1 MRNIFKKSLLFI
13 ATCLLASTLWAQQT
27 TFGFESA
34 NELSSNFTYS
44 CEYSNATMTI
54 ATDKKHG
61 GSSSLKAYMGGSGGK
76 SNFLVTKNSY
86 NNVTQIKF
94 WIASSDKGKTEFAI
108 ESCASENFSSGVNSI
123 LALTTFSNLPG
134 ISSPSNGTFYEVTI
148 TPATAINGYLRFT
161 FRQPSSSGKYLWFD
175 DLEITASTAP
185 IISSD
190 ATLSALTYNGIS
202 VPNFSAN
209 TLSYEVELPAGT
221 TTIPTVAATKNDTKA
236 SDPVITQATAL
247 PGNATVTVTAEDGT
261 TTKTYTITFTVASS
275 APKVTNAT
283 WTNIKGT
290 ATIDQVNKTITGK
303 VIHGSSLTAIDP
315 TFTGDNVASWTPNTA
330 QNFSN
335 GAVNYTFKSSTN
347 ETTVY
352 AVTITEAPAVSTDAT
367 LSSLTY
373 GGTSVPNF
381 SPNTYTYNIELTAG
395 IKTPPTIAATPNNRS
410 ADVQIT
416 QAQSV
421 PGSGKVEVTAEDGET
436 KLTYTINY
444 TVEVPSSDLT
454 IHVPEIYEA
463 KEIAGGYGGTLSV
476 FGGREYE
483 VYYMTRDPDSKFC
496 IATTN
501 ADKTNGITTLV
512 SGDYTCK
519 ANDGWFKFSATG
531 WSSASDAMGAEFGTM
546 SRRLDMD
553 KSCEFTMHISG
564 FDEFALVARDKKQDT
579 SSGQTKPDD
588 NRYLEV
594 YIDDVLQPLQ
604 FNSNPS
610 IRRYSILS
618 SEHVVR
624 VIHHGS
630 EKSAM
635 YAFSLRLAQE
645 PRTKYLKGNDSTQ
658 TVLQT
663 TNIKPITYV
672 TKYNNIDGAQT
683 RLVWDG
689 PEATGIDLTKI
700 DGSLSDTLVLS
711 GRADCPVGEYKYH
724 VSAYYNGVET
734 NRVSG
739 KFKVASSIAA
749 KTGINADAY
758 TGEEMDQIIFTYY
771 ALSAENVILTW
782 PNGQP
787 DGINGSGAN
796 GKYIIGGTP
805 TATGTF
811 PYSIT
816 TQGGDTTIQ
825 GKIVITAINYGPR
838 SVLYLYKNNLAY
850 EKDAVYQYLNGSG
863 DNKWDMI
870 YRKQKEDGNMR
881 PTEQYANY
889 KWILISED
897 VDANNP
903 EIIGLIRDGGANL
916 PILNLKGFTYSSDRL
931 DWGEPDNGAI
941 DTTKNTKVKGT
952 KLYIQQPNHPIFKE
966 KMSYLKKGD
975 SIQVLSNYEL
985 NGLMPINVFEQ
996 GTFCLATAYTRDIN
1010 DYYGNGEQ
1018 QTALHEVPADM
1029 RGGKKYI
1036 CLPMARDV
1044 TLTNN
1049 GKNLLDGIVSYL
1061 MSPDDSGLELPNPQI
1076 NSFTLFDL
1084 PAKIDQA
1091 ANTITI
1097 SLPQEKYDDLA
1108 TAHPVITL
1116 ADPNT
1121 HVTPSVE
1128 PSIDL
1133 RNAIY
1138 FPQTFVVSDYIN
1150 RRAYSLTIEIYDPQ
1164 GIEDVYTAGQWVNI
1178 YDIYGRKVAT
1188 TNEDIYTMDLPRGMY
1203 IIVTE
1208 SGETLKI
1215 MR

>member
-13 ATCLLASTLWAQQT
+13 ATCLMATSLCAQT
-27 TFGFESA
+27 TITWNPTAADVTALTNKSIHYVDVGSGTKSFRVYSTRPFFNDSQVKLEWDASVNAIKMTDNGIDKAGLAIYIPANSDDIQQITVYMHTTNTRKTLYANGASCPNSGTATASALAKTPTAYNFWNAPFNKNWYYVFGGRS
-34 NELSSNFTYS
+34 
-44 CEYSNATMTI
+44 
-54 ATDKKHG
+54 
-61 GSSSLKAYMGGSGGK
+61 GGSGDSYYDKIEVVFAGPAPA
-76 SNFLVTKNSY
+76 SN
-86 NNVTQIKF
+86 
-94 WIASSDKGKTEFAI
+94 
-108 ESCASENFSSGVNSI
+108 
-123 LALTTFSNLPG
+123 
-134 ISSPSNGTFYEVTI
+134 
-148 TPATAINGYLRFT
+148 
-161 FRQPSSSGKYLWFD
+161 
-175 DLEITASTAP
+175 
-185 IISSD
+185 D

-209 TLSYEVELPAGT
+209 TLGYEVELPAGT
-221 TTIPTVAATKNDTKA
+221 TTVPTVAATKNDSKA
-236 SDPVITQATAL
+236 SDPVINPASSL
-247 PGNATVTVTAEDGT
+247 PGATTVTVTAEDGT

-275 APKVTNAT
+275 APKVTSAT
-283 WTNIKGT
+283 WDNIKGT
-290 ATIDQVNKTITGK
+290 ATIDQVNKTITGQ
-303 VIHGSSLTAIDP
+303 VTNGSSLTAIAP
-315 TFTGDNVASWTPNTA
+315 TFSGDNVASWTPNTA

-367 LSSLTY
+367 LSGLTY
-373 GGTSVPNF
+373 GGKSVPNF
-381 SPNTYTYNIELTAG
+381 SPNTLTYNIELTAG
-395 IKTPPTIAATPNNRS
+395 IKTPPTIAATPTNRS
-410 ADVQIT
+410 ATVQVT
-416 QAQSV
+416 QATSV

-444 TVEVPSSDLT
+444 IVEVPSSGLT
-454 IHVPEIYEA
+454 IHEPEIYEA

-483 VYYMTRDPDSKFC
+483 VYFLGRDDDK
-496 IATTN
+496 N
-501 ADKTNGITTLV
+501 AGIFTKNGTQIGTGTSETELKIDWLSAQSSDKL
-512 SGDYTCK
+512 
-519 ANDGWFKFSATG
+519 DGQGRTG
-531 WSSASDAMGAEFGTM
+531 A
-546 SRRLDMD
+546 
-553 KSCEFTMHISG
+553 
-564 FDEFALVARDKKQDT
+564 DEFAGATGKGNLKMKNGDEMLIHIKGFDQFTLWAK
-579 SSGQTKPDD
+579 D
-588 NRYLEV
+588 NNTDVSKGKYMYV
-594 YIDDVLQPLQ
+594 YIDDVEQPVQNL
-604 FNSNPS
+604 NSS
-610 IRRYSILS
+610 DGGSLRRYDISTG
-618 SEHVVR
+618 EHVIKVTSKLD
-624 VIHHGS
+624 GTC
-630 EKSAM
+630 KP
-635 YAFSLRLAQE
+635 YGFSLRLAQE

-672 TKYNNIDGAQT
+672 TKYNNIPGAQT

-689 PEATGIDLTKI
+689 HDHEATGIDLTEI
-700 DGSLSDTLVLS
+700 DGSLCDTLVLS
-711 GRADCPVGEYKYH
+711 GQADCPVGEYKYH
-724 VSAYYNGVET
+724 VIAYYNGVET

-739 KFKVASSIAA
+739 KFKVVSSIAA
-749 KTGINADAY
+749 KTGVDADAY

-771 ALSAENVILTW
+771 AKSPEDVILTW

-787 DGINGSGAN
+787 EGISGSGAD

-816 TQGGDTTIQ
+816 TVGGDTTIQ
-825 GKIVITAINYGPR
+825 GKIVITAITYGPR
-838 SVLYLYKNNLAY
+838 SVLYLYKNDLSY

-863 DNKWDMI
+863 DNKWDLI

-881 PTEQYANY
+881 PKEQYANY

-903 EIIGLIRDGGANL
+903 EIIGIIRGGTGL
-916 PILNLKGFTYSSDRL
+916 PVLNLKGFTYSSDRL

-1010 DYYGNGEQ
+1010 NYYGNGEL
-1018 QTALHEVPADM
+1018 QTALHEVPADT

-1044 TLTNN
+1044 TLTNT

-1084 PAKIDQA
+1084 PATINQA
-1091 ANTITI
+1091 ENTITI

-1138 FPQTFVVSDYIN
+1138 FPKTFVVSDYIN

-1188 TNEDIYTMDLPRGMY
+1188 TNEDIYTMELPRGMY

-1208 SGETLKI
+1208 SGETIKI

>member
-13 ATCLLASTLWAQQT
+13 ATCLLASTLGAQQT

-185 IISSD
+185 IISTD

-221 TTIPTVAATKNDTKA
+221 TTVPTVAATKNDSKA
-236 SDPVITQATAL
+236 SDPVINPASSL
-247 PGNATVTVTAEDGT
+247 PGTTTVTVTAEDGT
-261 TTKTYTITFTVASS
+261 TTKTYTITFTIASS
-275 APKVTNAT
+275 APKVTSAT
-283 WTNIKGT
+283 WDNIKGT
-290 ATIDQVNKTITGK
+290 ATIDQVNKTITGQ
-303 VIHGSSLTAIDP
+303 VTNGSSLTAIAP

-373 GGTSVPNF
+373 GGKSVPNF

-410 ADVQIT
+410 ANVQIT
-416 QAQSV
+416 QATSV

-444 TVEVPSSDLT
+444 TVEVPSSGLT
-454 IHVPEIYEA
+454 THVPEIYEA

-483 VYYMTRDPDSKFC
+483 VYFLGRDDDK
-496 IATTN
+496 N
-501 ADKTNGITTLV
+501 AGIFTKNGTQIGTGTSETELKIDWLSAQSSDKL
-512 SGDYTCK
+512 
-519 ANDGWFKFSATG
+519 DGQGRTG
-531 WSSASDAMGAEFGTM
+531 A
-546 SRRLDMD
+546 
-553 KSCEFTMHISG
+553 
-564 FDEFALVARDKKQDT
+564 DEFAGATGKGNLKMKNGDEMLIHIKGFDQFTLWAK
-579 SSGQTKPDD
+579 D
-588 NRYLEV
+588 NNTDVSKEKYMYV
-594 YIDDVLQPLQ
+594 YIDDVEQPVQNL
-604 FNSNPS
+604 NSS
-610 IRRYSILS
+610 DGGSLRRYDISTG
-618 SEHVVR
+618 EHVIKVTSKLD
-624 VIHHGS
+624 GTC
-630 EKSAM
+630 KP
-635 YAFSLRLAQE
+635 YGFSLRLAQE

-663 TNIKPITYV
+663 TYIKPITYV
-672 TKYNNIDGAQT
+672 TKYNNIPGAQT
-683 RLVWDG
+683 LLVWDG
-689 PEATGIDLTKI
+689 QEATGIDLTEI

-711 GRADCPVGEYKYH
+711 GQADCPVGEYNYH

-739 KFKVASSIAA
+739 KFKVVSSIAA
-749 KTGINADAY
+749 KTGVDADAY

-771 ALSAENVILTW
+771 AKSPEDVILTW

-787 DGINGSGAN
+787 EGISGSGAD

-825 GKIVITAINYGPR
+825 GKIVITAITYGPR
-838 SVLYLYKNNLAY
+838 SVLYLYKNDLSY

-863 DNKWDMI
+863 DKKWDLI

-897 VDANNP
+897 VDANNL
-903 EIIGLIRDGGANL
+903 EIIGLIRGGGANL

-1010 DYYGNGEQ
+1010 NYYGNGEL
-1018 QTALHEVPADM
+1018 QTALHEVPADT

-1044 TLTNN
+1044 TLTNT

-1084 PAKIDQA
+1084 PATINQA
-1091 ANTITI
+1091 ENTITI

-1150 RRAYSLTIEIYDPQ
+1150 RRAYSFTIEIYDPQ

-1178 YDIYGRKVAT
+1178 FDIYGRKVAT
-1188 TNEDIYTMDLPRGMY
+1188 TNEDIYTMELPRGMY

>member
-34 NELSSNFTYS
+34 NELSSNFTYC

-221 TTIPTVAATKNDTKA
+221 TTVPTVVATKNDSKA
-236 SDPVITQATAL
+236 SDPVINPASSL
-247 PGNATVTVTAEDGT
+247 PGATTVTVTAEDGT

-275 APKVTNAT
+275 APKVTSAT
-283 WTNIKGT
+283 WDNIKGT
-290 ATIDQVNKTITGK
+290 ATIDQVNKTITGQ
-303 VIHGSSLTAIDP
+303 VIHGSSLSLTP
-315 TFTGDNVASWTPNTA
+315 SFTGNNIASCSPDTE
-330 QNFSN
+330 QNFAN

-367 LSSLTY
+367 LSGLTY
-373 GGTSVPNF
+373 GGKSVPNF
-381 SPNTYTYNIELTAG
+381 SPNTLTYNIELTAG
-395 IKTPPTIAATPNNRS
+395 IKTPPTIAATPTNRS
-410 ADVQIT
+410 ATVQVT
-416 QAQSV
+416 QATSV

-444 TVEVPSSDLT
+444 IVEVPSSGLT
-454 IHVPEIYEA
+454 IHEPEIYEA

-483 VYYMTRDPDSKFC
+483 VYFLGRDDDK
-496 IATTN
+496 N
-501 ADKTNGITTLV
+501 AGIFTKNGTQIGTGTSETELKIDWLSAKSSDKL
-512 SGDYTCK
+512 
-519 ANDGWFKFSATG
+519 DGQGRTG
-531 WSSASDAMGAEFGTM
+531 A
-546 SRRLDMD
+546 
-553 KSCEFTMHISG
+553 
-564 FDEFALVARDKKQDT
+564 DEFAGATGKGNLKMKNGDEMLIHIKGFDQFTLWAK
-579 SSGQTKPDD
+579 D
-588 NRYLEV
+588 NNTDVSKGKYMYV
-594 YIDDVLQPLQ
+594 YIDDVEQPVQNL
-604 FNSNPS
+604 NSS
-610 IRRYSILS
+610 DGGSLRRYDISTG
-618 SEHVVR
+618 EHVIKVTSKLD
-624 VIHHGS
+624 GTC
-630 EKSAM
+630 KP
-635 YAFSLRLAQE
+635 YGFSLRLAQE

-663 TNIKPITYV
+663 TYIKPITYV
-672 TKYNNIDGAQT
+672 TKYNNIPGAQT
-683 RLVWDG
+683 LLVWDG

-711 GRADCPVGEYKYH
+711 GQAKCPVGEYKYH

-739 KFKVASSIAA
+739 KFKVTSSIAA

-771 ALSAENVILTW
+771 ALSPEDVILTW

-787 DGINGSGAN
+787 EGISGSGAN

-838 SVLYLYKNNLAY
+838 SVLYLYKNDLSY
-850 EKDAVYQYLNGSG
+850 EKDAVYQYLKGTGN
-863 DNKWDMI
+863 NKWDLI

-903 EIIGLIRDGGANL
+903 EIIGLIRGGGANL

-931 DWGEPDNGAI
+931 GWGEPDNGAI

-1010 DYYGNGEQ
+1010 DYYGNGEL

-1029 RGGKKYI
+1029 PGGKKYI

-1044 TLTNN
+1044 TLTNT

-1076 NSFTLFDL
+1076 NSFTLFDI
-1084 PAKIDQA
+1084 PATIDQA

-1138 FPQTFVVSDYIN
+1138 FPKTFVVSDYIN

-1188 TNEDIYTMDLPRGMY
+1188 TNEDIYTMELPRGMY

-1208 SGETLKI
+1208 SGETIKI

>member
-1 MRNIFKKSLLFI
+1 MKNIFKKSLLFI
-13 ATCLLASTLWAQQT
+13 AAGLVANSVWSVSIYKTELKANPTGATT
-27 TFGFESA
+27 TFTKGEFATPPTWVTGGYSSCFHTTGSA
-34 NELSSNFTYS
+34 GEVTVAFNTPIDLSG
-44 CEYSNATMTI
+44 YSNCKFILTWGAESNRPVNLAI
-54 ATDKKHG
+54 NG
-61 GSSSLKAYMGGSGGK
+61 GSATQIDAVTTSADRNKVRTVTTNLSVTSISSINLKGSGGG
-76 SNFLVTKNSY
+76 NSY
-86 NNVTQIKF
+86 YIQI
-94 WIASSDKGKTEFAI
+94 
-108 ESCASENFSSGVNSI
+108 
-123 LALTTFSNLPG
+123 
-134 ISSPSNGTFYEVTI
+134 
-148 TPATAINGYLRFT
+148 
-161 FRQPSSSGKYLWFD
+161 
-175 DLEITASTAP
+175 EITGDAAGPVAVTGVSLNKTATSIEAGQAEQLTATVLP
-185 IISSD
+185 ANADNKSVTWSSNNTAV
-190 ATLSALTYNGIS
+190 ATVDQNGNVSALT
-202 VPNFSAN
+202 
-209 TLSYEVELPAGT
+209 AGT
-221 TTIPTVAATKNDTKA
+221 ATITVTTEDGNKTATC
-236 SDPVITQATAL
+236 
-247 PGNATVTVTAEDGT
+247 TVTVTAPAAPIDVQSISMKSAT
-261 TTKTYTITFTVASS
+261 TIAIGASETLTVTYTPADANTNKALTWTSNNTAVATVDANG
-275 APKVTNAT
+275 KVTGISA
-283 WTNIKGT
+283 GT
-290 ATIDQVNKTITGK
+290 ATITATTTNNKSATCTVTVQAVSVTGVSLNKSSLSLQIGGSETLTATIAPADATNKNISWTSSNSAVATVDNNGKVTAKAAGNTTITVTTADGNKTATCE
-303 VIHGSSLTAIDP
+303 V
-315 TFTGDNVASWTPNTA
+315 
-330 QNFSN
+330 
-335 GAVNYTFKSSTN
+335 
-347 ETTVY
+347 TV
-352 AVTITEAPAVSTDAT
+352 
-367 LSSLTY
+367 
-373 GGTSVPNF
+373 
-381 SPNTYTYNIELTAG
+381 TAG
-395 IKTPPTIAATPNNRS
+395 PP
-410 ADVQIT
+410 
-416 QAQSV
+416 V
-421 PGSGKVEVTAEDGET
+421 PQT
-436 KLTYTINY
+436 
-444 TVEVPSSDLT
+444 DLT
-454 IHVPEIYEA
+454 THVPEIYEA

-483 VYYMTRDPDSKFC
+483 VYYGSYTEKNDTLTITVFPTQKSS
-496 IATTN
+496 
-501 ADKTNGITTLV
+501 GITTPINKT
-512 SGDYTCK
+512 SFK
-519 ANDGWFKFSATG
+519 AADGWFKGTAVGGKSNYTFSNTDEFKA
-531 WSSASDAMGAEFGTM
+531 GAGALHKLKNGNEYEF
-546 SRRLDMD
+546 
-553 KSCEFTMHISG
+553 HISG
-564 FDEFALVARDKKQDT
+564 YDQFSFMGK
-579 SSGQTKPDD
+579 D
-588 NRYLEV
+588 NNADISKGRYLQV
-594 YIDDVLQPLQ
+594 YVDGVLQT
-604 FNSNPS
+604 SNLS
-610 IRRYSILS
+610 TSYTIRRFNITTG
-618 SEHVVR
+618 EHVIKIKA
-624 VIHHGS
+624 IHDGDSQS
-630 EKSAM
+630 EICG
-635 YAFSLRLAQE
+635 FSLRVAQE

-672 TKYNNIDGAQT
+672 TKYNNIPGAQT

-689 PEATGIDLTKI
+689 PEATGIDLTEI
-700 DGSLSDTLVLS
+700 EGSLSDTLVVS
-711 GRADCPVGEYKYH
+711 GQADCPVGEYKYH

-739 KFKVASSIAA
+739 KFKVISSIAA
-749 KTGINADAY
+749 KTGTNADAY

-771 ALSAENVILTW
+771 AMSPEDVILTW

-838 SVLYLYKNNLAY
+838 SVLYLYKNDLSY

-863 DNKWDMI
+863 NNKWDLI

-903 EIIGLIRDGGANL
+903 EIIGLIRGGGANL

-1010 DYYGNGEQ
+1010 NYYGNGEL
-1018 QTALHEVPADM
+1018 QTALHEVPANM
-1029 RGGKKYI
+1029 RGGKYI

-1044 TLTNN
+1044 TLTNT

-1084 PAKIDQA
+1084 PATINQA
-1091 ANTITI
+1091 ENTITI

-1188 TNEDIYTMDLPRGMY
+1188 TNEDIYTMELPRGMY